1 MNSTSQTPRRSA
13 RRSRNPLNS
22 TSQTPPS
29 WTYEE
34 AERYLL
40 SLEPL
45 GWRFGLDRIRRLV
58 TVLGMPQH
66 RFASIHVVGTNGKSS
81 VTEMT
86 AALLEA
92 HGRTAGVYLSPHT
105 ERWSERV
112 RVGGAEIGG
121 EEFGAAVE
129 RTAQSIEV
137 VNRSLDEGES
147 VTQFEAAT
155 AAAFVALAQ
164 SGVEFGVIE
173 AGLGGR
179 LDATNVL
186 PSLATVL
193 TSVGLEHTEWLGDT
207 ETEIAAEKLAVLRDH
222 STLVVGELSP
232 AVRSLAEETARER
245 SAALVTAADHDP
257 EVAGLAVPGAYARRN
272 FTVASAA
279 ATAVI
284 GPLDPDRVHA
294 VAAGL
299 ELPGRMEVLPG
310 DPPMVLDAAHNPPG
324 AAALAEALPEVVDG
338 APIVACLALLAD
350 KDAARVLAALAPR
363 VELAV
368 CTELPV
374 DLLANAGRPAA
385 RSLHAPRLAE
395 AAAHAGIATEIVS
408 EPVAAVRRAV
418 AEARARSGAALVS
431 GSHYLLRY
439 AFQARS

>member
-1 MNSTSQTPRRSA
+1 
-13 RRSRNPLNS
+13 
-22 TSQTPPS
+22 
-29 WTYEE
+29 
-34 AERYLL
+34 
-40 SLEPL
+40 
-45 GWRFGLDRIRRLV
+45 
-58 TVLGMPQH
+58 
-66 RFASIHVVGTNGKSS
+66 
-81 VTEMT
+81 MT

-121 EEFGAAVE
+121 DKFGAAVE
-129 RTAQSIEV
+129 RTAQSVEV
-137 VNRSLDEGES
+137 VNRSLEEGES
-147 VTQFEAAT
+147 ITQFEAAT

-207 ETEIAAEKLAVLRDH
+207 EEEIAGEKLAVLRDH

-245 SAALVTAADHDP
+245 SATLVTAADHDP
-257 EVAGLAVPGAYARRN
+257 EVADLAVPGAYARRN

-284 GPLDPDRVHA
+284 GPLDPERVHA

-299 ELPGRMEVLPG
+299 ELPGRMEVHAG
-310 DPPMVLDAAHNPPG
+310 DPPVVLDAAHNPPG
-324 AAALAEALPEVVDG
+324 AAALAEALPEAVDG
-338 APIVACLALLAD
+338 APVVACLAVLAD
-350 KDAARVLAALAPR
+350 KDAAGVLAALAPR

-368 CTELPV
+368 CTELPA
-374 DLLANAGRPAA
+374 DLLAHAGRPAA
-385 RSLHAPRLAE
+385 RSLDAPRLAE
-395 AAAHAGIATEIVS
+395 AAAAAGIATEIVP
-408 EPVAAVRRAV
+408 EPAAAVERAV
-418 AEARARSGAALVS
+418 AEARARSGAALIS

-439 AFQARS
+439 AFEARS